1 MFWSDWGV
9 SGRIESAYMDGTGR
23 RTLVDTMVQWPT
35 GLAIDYPAR
44 RLYWT
49 DPKAYT
55 VESVDLNG
63 QDRQVI
69 RRFPQSESE
78 CSWIIPVC
86 RGTVGWL
93 YVLFIIHWERCVFTL
108 ILMFILWNHL
118 FLIIHMKPICRL
130 LHDIL
135 LPCLRNLH
143 LLNLLKN
150 SYLRNEYIYILYI
163 KLENRLNILHM
174 RIIASTGITNNI
186 LHGLI
191 RILNSH

>member
-1 MFWSDWGV
+1 MNNEMCVRKRENSEWEKLCHSAYRLMFWSDWGV

-69 RRFPQSESE
+69 RRFPQSESG
-78 CSWIIPVC
+78 CS
-86 RGTVGWL
+86 
-93 YVLFIIHWERCVFTL
+93 
-108 ILMFILWNHL
+108 
-118 FLIIHMKPICRL
+118 
-130 LHDIL
+130 
-135 LPCLRNLH
+135 
-143 LLNLLKN
+143 
-150 SYLRNEYIYILYI
+150 
-163 KLENRLNILHM
+163 
-174 RIIASTGITNNI
+174 
-186 LHGLI
+186 
-191 RILNSH
+191 